1 MTASFGS
8 RAAEPDAPMQFLE
21 TESKDKTIQHPDR
34 EGLVLKNALSDLQ
47 STQRKKTP
55 GLEELRHS
63 SMELL
68 QHLLSVLV
76 LSSSQPS
83 FTNCTELPAA
93 EARLLAASK
102 LANIK
107 PISIIYRLH

>member
-1 MTASFGS
+1 MLQCNFWKLKIKIT
-8 RAAEPDAPMQFLE
+8 
-21 TESKDKTIQHPDR
+21 TIQIPDR
-34 EGLVLKNALSDLQ
+34 EELVLKNALSDLQ

-68 QHLLSVLV
+68 QHMLSVLV
-76 LSSSQPS
+76 FSTSQTS
-83 FTNCTELPAA
+83 FTNSAELLAA
-93 EARLLAASK
+93 EARLLAVSE

-107 PISIIYRLH
+107 PVSGVYRLH